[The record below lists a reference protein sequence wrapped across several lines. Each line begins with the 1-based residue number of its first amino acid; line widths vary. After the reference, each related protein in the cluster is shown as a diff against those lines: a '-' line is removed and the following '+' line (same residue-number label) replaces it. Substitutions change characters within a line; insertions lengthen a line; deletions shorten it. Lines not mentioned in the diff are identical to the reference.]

1 MSKNRLQEKAQ
12 KSHSNFPSYSST
24 RIGTDHAPKFK
35 ATVNFKGNT
44 FVSPTFCSTLREAE
58 NAAAEVALNT
68 VEKGGHKAAVLVRSK
83 NRSAYMFKNR
93 LQEKAQKS
101 RLKFPSYSHTRKG
114 QDHAPRFKATVNFDG
129 KTFESPT
136 FYPTLREAENAA
148 AEVALNTVEK
158 RGHNLALAAVL
169 LFLSFSGSGKL
180 VSQPLEIELPPG
192 SDCICIDVGLDVG
205 NGK

>member
-1 MSKNRLQEKAQ
+1 MSKNRLQEEAQ
-12 KSHSNFPSYSST
+12 KSRLKFPSYLHT
-24 RIGTDHAPKFK
+24 REGPDHAPEFK
-35 ATVNFKGNT
+35 ATVKFNGKIYK
-44 FVSPTFCSTLREAE
+44 SPTFYPTLRQAE
-58 NAAAEVALNT
+58 NAAAEVALNKGT
-68 VEKGGHKAAVLVRSK
+68 KGGHKAAVLVSSK

-114 QDHAPRFKATVNFDG
+114 PDHAPRFKATVNFDG

-158 RGHNLALAAVL
+158 GGHHLALAAVL
-169 LFLSFSGSGKL
+169 VSKTKTVVFLT
-180 VSQPLEIELPPG
+180 LEVMFCCGFWWAVFNVIILGRGPYRG
-192 SDCICIDVGLDVG
+192 F
-205 NGK
+205 